1 MTRLEPRV
9 ADLRERGF
17 SEEITPD
24 GREPF
29 SYDYSRVS
37 TAQPWKVMV
46 GRYTRVGDVRPLVT
60 RTDDLFVV
68 SKPGDEVALSFAAL
82 PPVASGRTRTFLLYV
97 HGYSKEM
104 NPRSALPESVEPL
117 PFRAMSGYP
126 YRADE
131 HYPRTPAHRD
141 YRARY
146 NTRIVTRP
154 LPSIDVA
161 ASAFRLKAEATK

>member
-1 MTRLEPRV
+1 
-9 ADLRERGF
+9 
-17 SEEITPD
+17 
-24 GREPF
+24 
-29 SYDYSRVS
+29 
-37 TAQPWKVMV
+37 VMV
-46 GRYTRVGDVRPLVT
+46 GHYTREGDVGPLVG

-82 PPVASGRTRTFLLYV
+82 PPVAPGRTRTFLLYV
-97 HGYSKEM
+97 YGYSKEM
-104 NPRSALPESVEPL
+104 NPRSASPGSVEPL

-131 HYPRTPAHRD
+131 HYPRTERHRS
-141 YRARY
+141 YRERY